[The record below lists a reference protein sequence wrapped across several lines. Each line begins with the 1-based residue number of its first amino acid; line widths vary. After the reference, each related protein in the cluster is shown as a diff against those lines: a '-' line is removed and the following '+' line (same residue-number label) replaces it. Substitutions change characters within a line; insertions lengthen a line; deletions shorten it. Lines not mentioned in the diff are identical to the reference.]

1 MTSVSEFSTGGGEPD
16 IIEQLDSIDSQ
27 DNLSESETST
37 LVDINEVGDEKDKA
51 QESE

>member
-1 MTSVSEFSTGGGEPD
+1 MTSVSEISTCVGETD
-16 IIEQLDSIDSQ
+16 SSEQLDAIDSQ

-37 LVDINEVGDEKDKA
+37 LLDINEVGDEKAKA